1 MTNFTEGDTWIPV
14 MFPCPSPAVCLI
26 EVIVVIAVVSLSL
39 IGNAGNLAV
48 LLSTPSLRNSH
59 GCLLISLAAADF
71 LTGLVA
77 AFSIH
82 PAATLQSSQDSW
94 PYSDTAC
101 VILAYTRQVGIT
113 NSGIG
118 VMLLSVERY
127 IAVAHPLRYTRVV
140 TKKLTLG
147 CIIVVWAVTSS
158 VYSTIFVGIPGHFY
172 ASSVYACLPMML
184 DSALLPASLLLTVVA
199 PALVILVTSWIVSKK
214 LRPGSQTG
222 ADGISAVSRTNR
234 KVKTFRMV
242 QVMTAS
248 FILCYAPYFSLLFL
262 SSTAQISPP
271 QVVAFSV
278 FWLLLANSFF
288 NVIIYFTMNA
298 AYQKRINELLN
309 SLAAVLL
316 LKSNNGEYSEGRSSR
331 MNTVDSNRLDGDH
344 TKASTASLKTNDSLV

>member
-26 EVIVVIAVVSLSL
+26 EVIVVIAVASLSL

-101 VILAYTRQVGIT
+101 VILAYASQVGLT
-113 NSGIG
+113 NSSACL
-118 VMLLSVERY
+118 MLLSVERY
-127 IAVAHPLRYTRVV
+127 IAIAHPLRYGRVV
-140 TKKLTLG
+140 TKKLTLV
-147 CIIVVWAVTSS
+147 CIIAIWAVTSS

-172 ASSVYACLPMML
+172 VSSVYACLPM
-184 DSALLPASLLLTVVA
+184 LLGSPLLIVSLLLTVLA
-199 PALVILVTSWIVSKK
+199 PALVILVTSCIVSKK

-222 ADGISAVSRTNR
+222 ADGISAVSGPNL

-248 FILCYAPYFSLLFL
+248 FILCYAPYFSLLFV
-262 SSTAQISPP
+262 SSTAQISLP
-271 QVVAFSV
+271 QVVSFGA

-298 AYQKRINELLN
+298 AYQKRTNELLN
-309 SLAAVLL
+309 SLAAVLS

-331 MNTVDSNRLDGDH
+331 INTVDSNRLDSDQ
-344 TKASTASLKTNDSLV
+344 TKASTASLNTRNSLV